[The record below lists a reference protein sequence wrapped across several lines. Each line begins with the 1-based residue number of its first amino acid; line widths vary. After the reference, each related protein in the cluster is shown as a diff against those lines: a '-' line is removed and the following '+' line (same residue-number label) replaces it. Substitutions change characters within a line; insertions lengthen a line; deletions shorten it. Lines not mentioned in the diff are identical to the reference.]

1 MLVFNH
7 IAALW
12 FIFIVP
18 FSVKM
23 IAPKIKSPAF
33 FVKSRGTEA
42 VGLEFS

>member
-12 FIFIVP
+12 FIFTVP

-23 IAPKIKSPAF
+23 IAPKIKTPAF
-33 FVKSRGTEA
+33 FAKSQGTEA

>member
-18 FSVKM
+18 FSVQM
-23 IAPKIKSPAF
+23 IAPKIRTPAF
-33 FVKSRGTEA
+33 FVKSQGTKA
-42 VGLEFS
+42 VGLEFF